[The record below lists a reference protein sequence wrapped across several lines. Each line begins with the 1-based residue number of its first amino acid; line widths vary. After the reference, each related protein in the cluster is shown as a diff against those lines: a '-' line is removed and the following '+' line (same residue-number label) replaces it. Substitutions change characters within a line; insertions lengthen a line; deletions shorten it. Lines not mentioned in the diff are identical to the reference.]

1 MTIQGEGHIFTR
13 FDNEMK
19 QLHGIVVEMGSLSIK
34 QLNDA
39 LETLRNEDTEKAYD
53 VINND
58 AKLNQ
63 LDVEA
68 DELITTIIAKRAPV
82 AKDLRELIAV
92 GKIVSE
98 LERAGDEARKIAG
111 LTIRFFEGSSRPPN
125 EEILGDIYS
134 LAEYVS
140 RMLAHSMETF
150 DDLDVEGAL
159 EVLKM
164 GLKLDD
170 RLQTILRHLSTFIH
184 GGLTKRGAFR
194 RYRTR
199 HPGLG
204 AFRRS
209 RQEHRR
215 SPGVHQVRYRCPP
228 RREPTPSSG
237 RSRVS
242 ERGRVVAL
250 RSSSQAS

>member
-1 MTIQGEGHIFTR
+1 MTIQGEGHIFSR
-13 FDNEMK
+13 FDDEMK
-19 QLHGIVVEMGSLSIK
+19 QLHGIVVEMGNLSIR

-39 LETLRNEDTEKAYD
+39 LDTLRKEDTEQAYD

-68 DELITTIIAKRAPV
+68 DELIITIIAKRAPV

-125 EEILGDIYS
+125 EEILGDIYT

-140 RMLAHSMETF
+140 KMLARSMESF
-150 DDLDVEGAL
+150 NNLDVEGAL
-159 EVLKM
+159 KVLRM

-170 RLQTILRHLSTFIH
+170 RLQTILRHLSTFVMEDSRNVGHFVDIVLGIRALERFGGHAKNIAGHLVFIKH
-184 GGLTKRGAFR
+184 GIDVRHEGADSII
-194 RYRTR
+194 
-199 HPGLG
+199 
-204 AFRRS
+204 RS
-209 RQEHRR
+209 IQE
-215 SPGVHQVRYRCPP
+215 Q
-228 RREPTPSSG
+228 
-237 RSRVS
+237 
-242 ERGRVVAL
+242 
-250 RSSSQAS
+250 

>member
-13 FDNEMK
+13 FDDEMK
-19 QLHGIVVEMGSLSIK
+19 QLHGIVVEMGALAIS
-34 QLNDA
+34 QLTDA
-39 LETLRNEDTEKAYD
+39 LETLRHEDSEKAYD
-53 VINND
+53 VINKD

-63 LDVEA
+63 LDIAA

-111 LTIRFFEGSSRPPN
+111 LTIRFYEGSSRPPN

-140 RMLAHSMETF
+140 RMLSRSMATF
-150 DDLDVEGAL
+150 DNLDVEGAL
-159 EVLKM
+159 DVLNM

-170 RLQTILRHLSTFIH
+170 QLQTILRHLSTFIMEDSRNVGYFVDIVLGIRALERF
-184 GGLTKRGAFR
+184 GGHAKNIAGHLVFIKYGIDV
-194 RYRTR
+194 R
-199 HPGLG
+199 HEGTDSII
-204 AFRRS
+204 RS
-209 RQEHRR
+209 I
-215 SPGVHQVRYRCPP
+215 
-228 RREPTPSSG
+228 
-237 RSRVS
+237 
-242 ERGRVVAL
+242 
-250 RSSSQAS
+250 QAQ